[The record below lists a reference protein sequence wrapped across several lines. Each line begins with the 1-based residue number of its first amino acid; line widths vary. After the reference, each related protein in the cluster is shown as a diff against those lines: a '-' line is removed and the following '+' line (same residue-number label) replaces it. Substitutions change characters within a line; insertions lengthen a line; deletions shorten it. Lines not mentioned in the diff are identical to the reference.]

1 MEVDAFDW
9 PIVSFVNLNDMLRS
23 EIVEFDFF
31 IMRAGGNTISKGVK
45 FDLMNDSRMLLI
57 GLY

>member
-9 PIVSFVNLNDMLRS
+9 SIMSFVNLNDMLRS

-57 GLY
+57 